1 MKPRDKA
8 ILDDLERFRVLSRD
22 DVKDLHFKHL
32 KNPIGNCNAVLKRL
46 FLQGH
51 IDRNTNQQPFL
62 YFPKP
67 SIKKDS
73 AKIPHFL
80 EIVKVYKDLIRYEK
94 PTTFQV
100 EPKYGKGYM
109 EPDIFTIWKGS
120 PLWIEVQ
127 RSVYSEEMM
136 NEKMARYESFYDNG
150 DIYQESWQPK
160 DNPIFPAILILS
172 NVRYPVSSERIEIIQ
187 AKNIDEFMFKVPTI
201 IQKKGKGIKHQIKI
215 KEDVK

>member
-8 ILDDLERFRVLSRD
+8 ILNDLERFRVLSRD

-32 KNPIGNCNAVLKRL
+32 KSPIGNCNAVLKRL
-46 FLQGH
+46 YLQGL
-51 IDRNTNQQPFL
+51 IERNTNQQPFL

-80 EIVKVYKDLIRYEK
+80 EIVKVYKDMCRYEK
-94 PTTFQV
+94 TSQFIV
-100 EPKYGKGYM
+100 EPKYGKGYC

-127 RSVYSEEMM
+127 RTVYSETLM
-136 NEKMARYESFYDNG
+136 NEKIERYESFYDTG
-150 DIYQESWQPK
+150 AILQEPWQP
-160 DNPIFPAILILS
+160 NEPIFPAILILS
-172 NVRYPVSSERIEIIQ
+172 ATRYPVSSDRIQIIQ
-187 AKNIDEFMFKVPTI
+187 AKSIDEFMMKVDKPKTI
-201 IQKKGKGIKHQIKI
+201 SSKGMKIIVKGDSIAN
-215 KEDVK
+215 